1 MTPKKTSNL
10 INSMYVQT
18 SIQPGLNLGWK
29 RVQRW
34 LLFFLA
40 WGLGGEIRA
49 DTWQR
54 LYVFGDSYSDSGA
67 GYVDGNG
74 PTAVVYL
81 ARELNLPFTTANDP
95 AGKGQG
101 LNFAVSGAKTGE
113 SEGSRVKDALLGRGM
128 KNQIADFVARVGRGE
143 IQFDGE
149 RTLFF
154 LAGGLNDRRIPT
166 DETIANLKD
175 HIRRL
180 HAAGARHFRVALL
193 PTKIRSFAE
202 VGIRLN
208 PALATIPATL
218 QLEGA
223 TIQLS
228 HWGEYFDEV
237 MQEPGRYGITNT
249 KDACAGRALFDEDAT
264 PKGDPDAYYFY
275 HAGHPSTAV
284 HRAVGR
290 ALAAEIRGAGADW
303 PLPPGFTQ
311 TRGGDGGKT
320 VYVTTLAA
328 NGPGSLAEAVATA
341 GARVIEFSVAG
352 SIDLGGSVIKVVEPH
367 LTLAGETAPSPGITL
382 VNGGL
387 DIRTHDI
394 IVRHLRVRPTDG
406 RTDETVS
413 ILLDCLRT
421 GQSAHDIIIDHCS
434 FAWGTNKNLSLSG
447 PRLEGATSEDWRKNT
462 THRITIS
469 QCLIAENVHPV
480 GLDSKAVLVHDNVTG
495 VSMYGNLYVSNDDRH
510 PLFKGG
516 ARGAVVN
523 NFFYNPGMRLVQFG
537 FVSGQWAGH
546 APQRAAITM
555 VGNVGRKG
563 PSSVAELA
571 IFEIWPEQGPCDF
584 YLRDN
589 LLLDAKGAALS
600 AAPMFRDSAM
610 RLVPFEPTGETR
622 QVSEPPLWPPGLR
635 ARPANEVP
643 AWVLA
648 NVGARPWDRDAID
661 QRFVQEA
668 ETGGGQIRHFP
679 VGPGKPSRTEP

>member
-1 MTPKKTSNL
+1 M
-10 INSMYVQT
+10 
-18 SIQPGLNLGWK
+18 
-29 RVQRW
+29 
-34 LLFFLA
+34 LLTIA
-40 WGLGGEIRA
+40 WGLSGELRA

-81 ARELNLPFTTANDP
+81 ARELKLPFTQANDP
-95 AGKGQG
+95 AGKDQG

-113 SEGSRVKDALLGRGM
+113 GEGQRVKDALLGRGM
-128 KNQIADFVARVGRGE
+128 KNQVADFVARVGRGE
-143 IQFDGE
+143 IRFDGG

-166 DETIANLKD
+166 DETVANLKD

-180 HAAGARHFRVALL
+180 YAVGARHFRVALL
-193 PTKIRSFAE
+193 PTKIPSFAE

-218 QLEGA
+218 PLEGA

-237 MQEPGRYGITNT
+237 MLNPGRYGITNT
-249 KDACAGRALFDEDAT
+249 KDACAGRALFDEDST
-264 PKGDPDAYYFY
+264 PKGDPETHYFY

-290 ALAAEIRGAGADW
+290 ALAAEIREAGADW

-311 TRGGDGGKT
+311 TRGGAGGGI
-320 VYVTTLAA
+320 VHVTTLATS
-328 NGPGSLAEAVATA
+328 GPGSLAAAVATA
-341 GARVIEFSVAG
+341 GARVIRFSVAG
-352 SIDLGGSVIKVVEPH
+352 EIDLGGRELEIAEPF
-367 LTLAGETAPSPGITL
+367 LTVAGETAPNPGITL

-387 DIRTHDI
+387 NIRTHDV

-406 RTDETVS
+406 RTDKTVS
-413 ILLDCLRT
+413 VLLDCLRT
-421 GQSAHDIIIDHCS
+421 GKGAHDIIIDHCS
-434 FAWGTNKNLSLSG
+434 FAWGTNKNLSISG
-447 PRLEGATSEDWRKNT
+447 PRFEGTTGEEWRENT

-469 QCLIAENVHPV
+469 HCLIAENVHPV
-480 GLDSKAVLVHDNVTG
+480 GLESKATLVHDNVTG

-516 ARGAVVN
+516 ARGVVVN
-523 NFFYNPGMRLVQFG
+523 NYFYNPGMRLIQFG
-537 FVSGQWAGH
+537 FVPEQWAGH
-546 APQRAAITM
+546 EWQRAAITM

-571 IFEIWPEQGPCDF
+571 FFEIWPEQAPCDF

-589 LLLDAKGAALS
+589 LLLDAAGAPLS
-600 AAPMFRDSAM
+600 AAPMFRDSAR
-610 RLVPFEPTGETR
+610 RLVPFRPTGETR
-622 QVSEPPLWPPGLR
+622 QVSEPPLWPPGLT
-635 ARPANEVP
+635 ALPANEVTS
-643 AWVLA
+643 WVLA

-661 QRFVQEA
+661 QRFVRET
-668 ETGGGQIRHFP
+668 ETGGGQISHFP
-679 VGPGKPSRTEP
+679 VAPGKQRPASP